1 MLTALVSDMSEL
13 FSGPVDLRDV
23 FGVEKVN
30 YGDARWTSSDET
42 DAANL
47 MTPEFDTFAKSA
59 AFASYDSATRVLL
72 VAGGFSGANANGEFR
87 SFEFVF
93 AAADTPANLMFTT
106 TSAMSWNSSYEVWR
120 STFGQDRTSPNP
132 MFQRGGSSANQTVGQ
147 DRVGKGCVKP
157 LMFGFQAGGD
167 DVNSGLGT
175 NPGYCGGGAT
185 SGFAGGVYMGNGG
198 KVQVWMK

>member
-1 MLTALVSDMSEL
+1 MLTALVTDMSEL

-47 MTPEFDTFAKSA
+47 MTPEFDTFAKFA